1 MEYQIFTDAT
11 ADISE
16 EMLQGYPKLEIIPM
30 QVEVG
35 GEHFLFGP
43 GGNLTVKQFYEMQR
57 AGKFASTSQINPQSY
72 YDHFEPV
79 LKAGQDIFYLC
90 FTSFPIT

>member
-43 GGNLTVKQFYEMQR
+43 GGNLTVKQFYEM
-57 AGKFASTSQINPQSY
+57 
-72 YDHFEPV
+72 
-79 LKAGQDIFYLC
+79 
-90 FTSFPIT
+90 

>member
-57 AGKFASTSQINPQSY
+57 AGRLILSLIMTILSLY
-72 YDHFEPV
+72 
-79 LKAGQDIFYLC
+79 
-90 FTSFPIT
+90 

>member
-11 ADISE
+11 ADMSE
-16 EMLQGYPKLEIIPM
+16 EMLEGYPKLEIIPM

-35 GEHFLFGP
+35 GEQFLFGP

-57 AGKFASTSQINPQSY
+57 SGLRRWRKSGC
-72 YDHFEPV
+72 DEPRSGRNGSC
-79 LKAGQDIFYLC
+79 AYGFLC
-90 FTSFPIT
+90 L